1 MPPSVA
7 LVFSKDSS
15 RPSHFVALGMIS
27 FKVLKAKFLL
37 QGALSIHQVE
47 FRTLGAV
54 GGRPLKGC
62 SERKVPREGFAFPI
76 CCTVKKILRGKKRH
90 LDTRKISVENKG
102 IRLLNFKPVTFPEP
116 LAP

>member
-7 LVFSKDSS
+7 LVFSKDIS

-54 GGRPLKGC
+54 GG
-62 SERKVPREGFAFPI
+62 
-76 CCTVKKILRGKKRH
+76 
-90 LDTRKISVENKG
+90 
-102 IRLLNFKPVTFPEP
+102 
-116 LAP
+116 